1 MAKRHRTWN
10 EQKYRRYIKEG
21 RGQGTLSAYKPWIM
35 IHDFPSLGM
44 VSRVLGSTTG
54 RIHHL
59 LSNMELSYF
68 YILDWSDKVCDIREQ
83 YPLLD
88 IAAVLEIAD
97 KAGIRYPFDNQSG
110 FPYVL
115 TSDFLIT
122 TPNGEMA
129 RSIKKKKDLDNPR
142 VREKLEI
149 ERRYWAKYGVD
160 WKLVTEDEINQQKA
174 RNIEWLFQASGLPE
188 TFGNLDFFEEC
199 LSCFEDIYFRTDYS
213 ILIVAKEV
221 EHRCQLDAGMGI
233 RVFQYLVQSKRIPFY
248 IEGTLELNAARE
260 HDSAGRAFSH
270 G

>member
-10 EQKYRRYIKEG
+10 EQKYRKYLKEG
-21 RGQGTLSAYKPWIM
+21 RGQGTLSAYKPWIL

-44 VSRVLGSTTG
+44 VSRVLGKTTG

-97 KAGIRYPFDNQSG
+97 KAGIRYPFDNVSG
-110 FPYVL
+110 FPYIL

-122 TPNGEMA
+122 TPDGEMV
-129 RSIKKKKDLDNPR
+129 RSIKQKKDLDNPR

-174 RNIEWLFQASGLPE
+174 RNIEWLFQAAGLPE
-188 TFGNLDFFEEC
+188 TFGDPGLFEEC
-199 LSCFEDIYFRTDYS
+199 LSCFEDIYFHTDCPV
-213 ILIVAKEV
+213 ITAAKEV
-221 EHRCQLDAGMGI
+221 ECKYRLDAGMGI
-233 RVFQYLVQSKRIPFY
+233 RIFQYLVQSKRIPFY
-248 IEGTLELNAARE
+248 IEGTLDLKAARE
-260 HDSAGRAFSH
+260 DSVAGRIL
-270 G
+270 

>member
-44 VSRVLGSTTG
+44 VSRVLGNTTG

-88 IAAVLEIAD
+88 LSAVIEIAD
-97 KAGIRYPFDNQSG
+97 KAGIRYPFDNVSG

-129 RSIKKKKDLDNPR
+129 RSVKKKKDLDNSR
-142 VREKLEI
+142 IREKLEI
-149 ERRYWAKYGVD
+149 ERRYWTKHGVD
-160 WKLVTEDEINQQKA
+160 WKLVTEDEIDYQKS
-174 RNIEWLFQASGLPE
+174 RNIEWLFQAFDLPE
-188 TFGNLDFFEEC
+188 MFDDSGMFEDC
-199 LSCFEDIYFRTDYS
+199 LSVFERIYLHTERS
-213 ILIVAKEV
+213 ILMIAQDV
-221 EHRCQLDAGMGI
+221 EHGFQLDKGTGLRI
-233 RVFQYLVQSKRIPFY
+233 FQYLALSKRIPFY
-248 IEGTLELNAARE
+248 IEGTIDLSAARNGAV
-260 HDSAGRAFSH
+260 AGRAQQR